1 MLPERIYRPEIFF
14 VVSLG
19 FVSQRKR
26 GGSTP
31 RRSLKGLRPS
41 GKNWYGS
48 ATRKCVASRRSE
60 SKGHDKS
67 RLRPETSTERQVPM
81 LRLVSKP
88 VQF

>member
-1 MLPERIYRPEIFF
+1 MAKDQMSNCFCDREIDRMLPERIYRPEIFF

-26 GGSTP
+26 GRSTP

-48 ATRKCVASRRSE
+48 ATRKCVASRRS
-60 SKGHDKS
+60 
-67 RLRPETSTERQVPM
+67 
-81 LRLVSKP
+81 
-88 VQF
+88 